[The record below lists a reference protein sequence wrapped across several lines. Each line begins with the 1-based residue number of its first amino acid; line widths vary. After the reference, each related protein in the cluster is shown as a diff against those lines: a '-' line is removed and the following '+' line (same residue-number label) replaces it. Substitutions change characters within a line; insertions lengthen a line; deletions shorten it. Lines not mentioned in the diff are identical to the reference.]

1 MSVSSGEY
9 DIVYTLPREGRYK
22 VWVRIY
28 GWDIGASPFI
38 VTCLQ
43 DSSLTTR
50 KCLRSQSSSLPRP
63 RTSSGVRLRSRR
75 STPGGRRRPVSVHTG
90 SSGGS
95 SGLAGGGDTDLVL
108 VTGARGRARGEFLN
122 PQAVA
127 ITFKGD
133 ILVTDSNNQNVQVSV
148 PSLHLAPLT
157 LILCRCSVRLGCS

>member
-1 MSVSSGEY
+1 MNVVKVVSVSAGEY
-9 DIVYTLPREGRYK
+9 DIVYTLPREGRYR

-28 GWDIGASPFI
+28 GWDIRDSPFI
-38 VTCLQ
+38 VTCLA
-43 DSSLTTR
+43 DSSFSSR

-75 STPGGRRRPVSVHTG
+75 STPGGRRRPVSVNNG

-95 SGLAGGGDTDLVL
+95 SLGGAGDSDLVL

-133 ILVTDSNNQNVQVSV
+133 ILVTDSNNQNVQVSLSPRHRDDMNTCLDV
-148 PSLHLAPLT
+148 Q
-157 LILCRCSVRLGCS
+157 